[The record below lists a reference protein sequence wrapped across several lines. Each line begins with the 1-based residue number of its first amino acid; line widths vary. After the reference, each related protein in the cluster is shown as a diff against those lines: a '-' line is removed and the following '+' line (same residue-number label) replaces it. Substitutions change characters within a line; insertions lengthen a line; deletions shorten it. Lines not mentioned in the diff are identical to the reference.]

1 MHGSPCCC
9 TTDGVKPEQQ
19 SDRISATQEV
29 KKIQFSSIIAHKN
42 IDVSS
47 CNTSK
52 SPKTTRNY
60 QTAKPEQLRGR
71 RVWNHHHTIKLLRK
85 IEGNRMIHARTHF
98 IDVTSFSQAF
108 DNDIIYIYIALFT
121 PAVSSG
127 TSFNVVTTNNGWH
140 ILTLSVRS
148 LVCVLQTRLQTVQTV
163 RTTNMNDCAGCRHL
177 K

>member
-60 QTAKPEQLRGR
+60 QTAKPEHLRGR

-108 DNDIIYIYIALFT
+108 DNDIIYIYIYSPFHT
-121 PAVSSG
+121 G
-127 TSFNVVTTNNGWH
+127 SFLTYQELPSMLWQLIMADISWH
-140 ILTLSVRS
+140 
-148 LVCVLQTRLQTVQTV
+148 
-163 RTTNMNDCAGCRHL
+163 
-177 K
+177 